1 MTRIPECFALTKV
14 HGGIIFDPVDSCSHV
29 TPFGWEIT
37 FDPDQKCFFG
47 AYASRDYISLPLFT
61 GSKVIPPCTI
71 LYRFHASL
79 ILVIFKLNNFS
90 NASKAKYM
98 TEEANEKK
106 ANADSDA
113 VGLTWNRDT
122 GIECYEEEYLLK
134 AGIKTYAWSVLGAYQ
149 NNIIVVP
156 VPY

>member
-1 MTRIPECFALTKV
+1 
-14 HGGIIFDPVDSCSHV
+14 
-29 TPFGWEIT
+29 
-37 FDPDQKCFFG
+37 
-47 AYASRDYISLPLFT
+47 
-61 GSKVIPPCTI
+61 
-71 LYRFHASL
+71 
-79 ILVIFKLNNFS
+79 
-90 NASKAKYM
+90 M